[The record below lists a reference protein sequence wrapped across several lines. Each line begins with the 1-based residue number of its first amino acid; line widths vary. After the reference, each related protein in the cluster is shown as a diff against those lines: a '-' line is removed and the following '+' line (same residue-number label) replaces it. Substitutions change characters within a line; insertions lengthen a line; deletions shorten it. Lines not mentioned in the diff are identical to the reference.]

1 MATPILTQILDLI
14 NTGQSVAQ
22 AVETVIPGADVAT
35 WERHIARAQTTP
47 APAKPQKKQQNRRRS
62 SGSKKSFAASSV
74 LALSGAERQGRKQA
88 EATVE
93 LIERKNGDGESRA
106 ILVNLPAG
114 MRLVA

>member
-14 NTGQSVAQ
+14 NVGQPLAQ

-35 WERHIARAQTTP
+35 WERHIARAQT
-47 APAKPQKKQQNRRRS
+47 APTKPQKKQQNRRRS
-62 SGSKKSFAASSV
+62 SGSRKTFAASSV
-74 LALSGAERQGRKQA
+74 LALSGFERQGRKQA

-93 LIERKNGDGESRA
+93 LIERKNDGESRS